1 MIYTLFANSDNE
13 SKLEENSFKVDGIVD
28 SSDHNRYYLITFSDV
43 NIIWD
48 FSLYCECDLEH
59 IHRYFG
65 KNEWNKMFDAW
76 VYFCFKIDGF
86 EIFLTETK
94 GLGIKK

>member
-1 MIYTLFANSDNE
+1 MLCFYIRSGSRPWYVFDDNY
-13 SKLEENSFKVDGIVD
+13 N
-28 SSDHNRYYLITFSDV
+28 Y
-43 NIIWD
+43 IWD

-76 VYFCFKIDGF
+76 VYFCFRIDDF

-94 GLGIKK
+94 GLGIK